1 VAKIATVV
9 VEAIV
14 EVVFAEDKTD
24 QPYVLNERRA
34 EPDSHRAFFHAF
46 SGLIWNSPSR
56 VGIYVPAS
64 ESAENHQ

>member
-9 VEAIV
+9 VEAIA

-34 EPDSHRAFFHAF
+34 GVD
-46 SGLIWNSPSR
+46 
-56 VGIYVPAS
+56 
-64 ESAENHQ
+64 